1 VDGSSVAIV
10 TAQGRLYLLEQHRFA
25 SLRALPEQ
33 EMVAG
38 RVAAKFE
45 RTSRA

>member
-1 VDGSSVAIV
+1 VAIV